1 MREQKYTVNYLLS
14 FIFGIL
20 IYFKPL
26 GILILTVLQRA
37 YQFFKIFMQSIYLNF
52 YTIDLFILRQLLL
65 LRFI

>member
-26 GILILTVLQRA
+26 GILIPTVSAQSLL
-37 YQFFKIFMQSIYLNF
+37 IFLNF
-52 YTIDLFILRQLLL
+52 YIIDLFILKHLLR